1 MKRWFLFLIVFA
13 VSLSAETYLSQQYI
27 DSTVNQA
34 YYGFVSSSREAGG
47 QYTQES
53 AIRNAQRVVTQ
64 LKRLAQNDP
73 NQRYILS
80 RLHELEQQILLEQEE
95 VSLKNEYE
103 RVTEI
108 NRLVEIFNEE
118 LFLDKPSFGKL
129 HALYYQVKVLSTNH
143 GNQFATNINQKVRAL
158 NSILQNEMQN
168 AYNSGNYEHLEE
180 LYLYSVRNRKHLR
193 IDIGQY
199 NQWRAQIQAKR
210 DAEYLQ
216 ENFDMK
222 VRSLDQMV
230 RNHKISEARRNIE
243 ILNLELS
250 GASEHL
256 SSSFVRSTQSKLH
269 ELSRSIVSC
278 EDSLVTQN
286 MNLISQGK
294 ADESMDYM
302 RNILV
307 PSGVASEKVSRV
319 DRAILTEFGVERGE
333 NAEVNQEIA
342 SISASASAEL
352 FSMADI
358 SAQIKAKADSLRRA
372 QEQEIIDAR
381 NHYRHANRR
390 AFRNKIKEE
399 EQLTENKSD
408 AVEVLA
414 EAEQFITRGRAQ
426 DAFNLLTEEAVFLL
440 EYAEADRFIE
450 IRQRINHSLGRA
462 TYNDQQI
469 TAMRN
474 RESNRSGSALADK
487 SVSITSNIYE
497 ALDSH
502 DIGKVAELFFW
513 NESILKENSY
523 PEAFHA
529 LTKTVVNE
537 YKKRYME

>member
-34 YYGFVSSSREAGG
+34 YYGFVSSTREAGG

-64 LKRLAQNDP
+64 LERLAENDP

-80 RLHELEQQILLEQEE
+80 RLYELEQQILLEQEE
-95 VSLKNEYE
+95 VNLKNEYE

-129 HALYYQVKVLSTNH
+129 HALYYQVKVLSINH
-143 GNQFATNINQKVRAL
+143 GNQFATNVNQKVRAV
-158 NSILQNEMQN
+158 NSILQNEMES
-168 AYNSGNYEHLEE
+168 AYRSGNYEHLEE

-222 VRSLDQMV
+222 VRTLEQMV
-230 RNHKISEARRNIE
+230 RNNKISEARRNVE
-243 ILNLELS
+243 VLTLELG

-256 SSSFVRSTQSKLH
+256 SSSFVRSTESKLQN
-269 ELSRSIVSC
+269 LSRAIIHC

-286 MNLISQGK
+286 MNLIAQGK

-302 RNILV
+302 RNVLV
-307 PSGVASEKVSRV
+307 TSGVASEKVSRV

-342 SISASASAEL
+342 SISASASVGL
-352 FSMADI
+352 FSMDDI

-372 QEQEIIDAR
+372 QEQEIINAR

-399 EQLTENKSD
+399 EKQAENKTD
-408 AVEVLA
+408 AMEIII
-414 EAEQFITRGRAQ
+414 EAEELVTQGRAQ
-426 DAFNLLTEEAVFLL
+426 NAFSLLTNKNDFLL
-440 EYAEADRFIE
+440 EHADANRFIA
-450 IRQRINHSLGRA
+450 IRQRINHSLGRT
-462 TYNDQQI
+462 TYSDPQI
-469 TAMRN
+469 NAMRN
-474 RESNRSGSALADK
+474 RESNRSSSALADK
-487 SVSITSNIYE
+487 SIAITAEIYDALENSDIERVS
-497 ALDSH
+497 D
-502 DIGKVAELFFW
+502 LFFW
-513 NESILKENSY
+513 NESILQDNSY

-537 YKKRYME
+537 YKRRYME